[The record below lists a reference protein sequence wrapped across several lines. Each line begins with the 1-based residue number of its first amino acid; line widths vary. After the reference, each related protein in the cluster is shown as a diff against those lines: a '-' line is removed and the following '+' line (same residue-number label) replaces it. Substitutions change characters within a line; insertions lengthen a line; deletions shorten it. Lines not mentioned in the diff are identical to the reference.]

1 MRKAEMSE
9 PVLAA
14 RAEFIELL
22 DGAGWETNGFDAL
35 LGIGVNVEPEAV
47 ATYHGPVFLLDMQ
60 FWAEE
65 NRLALDV
72 FTSATEVLLRLR
84 LYPRDQRE
92 LLAAITAAQDS
103 LDLDNYP
110 EFVETLVPLC
120 DPLLLDTDAGLLV
133 VQ

>member
-1 MRKAEMSE
+1 MSA
-9 PVLAA
+9 PVLTA
-14 RAEFIELL
+14 RAEFMSLL
-22 DGAGWETNGFDAL
+22 EEAGWETNGFDAL

-47 ATYHGPVFLLDMQ
+47 ATYRGPVFLLDMQ

-65 NRLALDV
+65 KRLALDV
-72 FTSATEVLLRLR
+72 FTSATEVLLRLW

-92 LLAAITAAQDS
+92 LLAVITAAQDS
-103 LDLDNYP
+103 VDQDNYP

-120 DPLLLDTDAGLLV
+120 DPLLLDTDAGLLH

>member
-65 NRLALDV
+65 TRLALDV

-120 DPLLLDTDAGLLV
+120 DPLLLDTDAGLLL